1 MDHWKTFDTPNRR
14 LLLAKLTAYG
24 RQLAALKI
32 MQKCLTSCYQK
43 TKINNI
49 YSSQSEIITGF
60 PQGSI
65 LRPRFSNIFFKLF
78 ILICKRKVF
87 KWLPGNNTL
96 YATGNTVDKS

>member
-14 LLLAKLTAYG
+14 HLLAKLTAYG

-65 LRPRFSNIFFKLF
+65 LRHVFLISFLNCLF
-78 ILICKRKVF
+78 
-87 KWLPGNNTL
+87 L
-96 YATGNTVDKS
+96 YAKEKFSSDYLATILCMLLEIQ